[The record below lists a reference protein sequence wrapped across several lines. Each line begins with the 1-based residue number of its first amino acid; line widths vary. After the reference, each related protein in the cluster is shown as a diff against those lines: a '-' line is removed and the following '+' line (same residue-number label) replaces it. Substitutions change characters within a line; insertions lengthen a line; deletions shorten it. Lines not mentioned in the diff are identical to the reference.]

1 MTKDNNIKHMTKKE
15 IKNLAKELMTE
26 MNKTDLEMDVNLDN
40 KTLEKLATV
49 IVSKLV
55 DLRDIVSWYET
66 STHRGEY
73 KFEMTEEERLISE
86 LARCMT
92 LMNVYTDKEEYE
104 KCAVLKKRINR
115 IKKELKKYDE

>member
-66 STHRGEY
+66 STNRGEY
-73 KFEMTEEERLISE
+73 RFEMTEEEQLISE

>member
-15 IKNLAKELMTE
+15 IRDLAKELMIE
-26 MNKTDLEMDVNLDN
+26 MDKTDLEMDIHLDN
-40 KTLEKLATV
+40 KTIEKLATV

-66 STHRGEY
+66 STQQGEY
-73 KFEMTEEERLISE
+73 RFEMTEEERLISE
-86 LARCMT
+86 LAKCMT

-104 KCAVLKKRINR
+104 KCAVLKKRITT
-115 IKKELKKYDE
+115 IKRKLKKYDQ

>member
-1 MTKDNNIKHMTKKE
+1 MTKDNNKNNRMTDKE
-15 IKNLAKELMTE
+15 I
-26 MNKTDLEMDVNLDN
+26 DL
-40 KTLEKLATV
+40 LATK

-66 STHRGEY
+66 STQQDEY
-73 KFEMTEEERLISE
+73 KFEMTEEEQLISE

-104 KCAVLKKRINR
+104 KCAVLKKRIDR
-115 IKKELKKYDE
+115 IKRKLKKYDK

>member
-15 IKNLAKELMTE
+15 IRDLAKELMIE
-26 MNKTDLEMDVNLDN
+26 MDKTDLEMDIHLDN
-40 KTLEKLATV
+40 KTIEKLATV

-66 STHRGEY
+66 STQQGEY
-73 KFEMTEEERLISE
+73 RFEMTEEERLISE
-86 LARCMT
+86 LAKCMT

-104 KCAVLKKRINR
+104 KCAVIKKKIDR
-115 IKKELKKYDE
+115 IKRKLKKYDK

>member
-15 IKNLAKELMTE
+15 IRDLAKELMVE
-26 MNKTDLEMDVNLDN
+26 MDKTDLEMDIHLDN
-40 KTLEKLATV
+40 KTIEKLATV

-66 STHRGEY
+66 STQQGEY
-73 KFEMTEEERLISE
+73 RFEMTEEERLISE
-86 LARCMT
+86 LAKCMT

-104 KCAVLKKRINR
+104 KCAV
-115 IKKELKKYDE
+115 IKKKIDKIKRKLKKYDK